1 MLLLHVT
8 KVMETKGLVQV
19 RKVLLFRPERP
30 KSDWSSRCLGKGEIY
45 GFRES
50 SRRTYIARPMR
61 KPSGSSA
68 QRIQK
73 GMEIDKR
80 GYRECKVI
88 MH

>member
-8 KVMETKGLVQV
+8 KVMETKGLVEV

-50 SRRTYIARPMR
+50 SRRTYIASPCASRPEVQLKESR
-61 KPSGSSA
+61 RTWK
-68 QRIQK
+68 
-73 GMEIDKR
+73 
-80 GYRECKVI
+80 
-88 MH
+88 